1 LLQVQTISSFFIF
14 ARVNAP
20 TSDPTLLA
28 SVVYKWGLIELGL
41 RV

>member
-1 LLQVQTISSFFIF
+1 MQPVSSFFIP
-14 ARVNAP
+14 ARVHAP

-28 SVVYKWGLIELGL
+28 SVVVKWDLIELGL